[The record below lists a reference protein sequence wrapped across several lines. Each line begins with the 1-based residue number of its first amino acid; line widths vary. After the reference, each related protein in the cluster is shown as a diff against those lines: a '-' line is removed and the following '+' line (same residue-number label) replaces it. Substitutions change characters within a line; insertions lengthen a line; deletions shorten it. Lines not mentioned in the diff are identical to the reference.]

1 MFKLIL
7 QFKCGVFRSI
17 RPKMTMK
24 SIKEREVEQLAT
36 TYVTVQELLY
46 ALQFVVFQVTPAIQE
61 GPYPRRQ
68 SILSRK
74 KRLLI

>member
-1 MFKLIL
+1 MGFSD
-7 QFKCGVFRSI
+7 QFVQ
-17 RPKMTMK
+17 MTMK

>member
-1 MFKLIL
+1 
-7 QFKCGVFRSI
+7 
-17 RPKMTMK
+17 MK

-36 TYVTVQELLY
+36 TYVPVQELLY